1 MDMGKP
7 IRKGVTPEPIPA
19 PVFVPAPVRTPEPA
33 REPVPVGVRA

>member
-19 PVFVPAPVRTPEPA
+19 PTFVPAPVRTEPA
-33 REPVPVGVRA
+33 REPVPVRVSP